1 MHKSF
6 SIIALLTCFALPSN
20 SGARGQD
27 SEAEAEQISPDS
39 DEIEGVGES
48 EPVGDADPDVEYYI
62 VEDDEDIWPDDPVSE
77 KEWAREEL
85 AEDPSE
91 SDSEAA
97 RVRQPHG
104 LPLVEAIASTQA
116 GPPVASR
123 RSFGGEKVRDAEA
136 PWQAQIYYPKEAAEF
151 QRHLAAGEKLWAVQ
165 HYCGGSLIA
174 DNWVLTAAHCI
185 DNGMMKAGYRVR
197 LGQERIDLAGGWTYK
212 IDRVVRY
219 SPYAPLKGGDIA
231 LIHIVNDTGQAS
243 PPSSQVRPIPIFRGN
258 DAAPG
263 DPVTAFGWGRTNN
276 ANGITNAVMLKVP
289 LNILDRPTCDKSR
302 VAVIDGRVVCARAP
316 GRKTCSNDS
325 GGPLVNSAKQLVGLV
340 SAGGTSCA
348 GDGVPGVYTRVAA
361 YLPWISQ
368 VTGGAVR

>member
-1 MHKSF
+1 MTRSS
-6 SIIALLTCFALPSN
+6 SIIALLALLAMQTDI
-20 SGARGQD
+20 GAQD
-27 SEAEAEQISPDS
+27 ADAEAEETSQD
-39 DEIEGVGES
+39 DEDPGTDD
-48 EPVGDADPDVEYYI
+48 DADVEYYV
-62 VEDDEDIWPDDPVSE
+62 VEDDDDAWSDEPFSE
-77 KEWAREEL
+77 REWAKEQR

-97 RVRQPHG
+97 RVREPQG
-104 LPLVEAIASTQA
+104 LPALEA
-116 GPPVASR
+116 VASGEPR
-123 RSFGGEKVRDAEA
+123 PTLVTRSFGGERVRDAEA
-136 PWQAQIYYPKEAAEF
+136 PWQAQIYYPKEAPEF
-151 QRHLAAGEKLWAVQ
+151 KRHLAAGEKLWAVQ

-258 DAAPG
+258 DAPVG

-276 ANGITNAVMLKVP
+276 ANGITNAVMLKVA
-289 LNILDRPTCDKSR
+289 LNILDRPSCDKAR

-325 GGPLVNSAKQLVGLV
+325 GGPLVNSSKQLVGLV

-361 YLPWISQ
+361 YLPWITQ